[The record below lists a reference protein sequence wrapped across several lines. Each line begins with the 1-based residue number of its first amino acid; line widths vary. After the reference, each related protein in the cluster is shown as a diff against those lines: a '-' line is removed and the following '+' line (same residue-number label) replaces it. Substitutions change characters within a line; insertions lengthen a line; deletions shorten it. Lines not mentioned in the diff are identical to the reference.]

1 MLTAYFFLILL
12 PLALSGTVP
21 PNHFLNPINQALWNF
36 GNMGKCVLRY
46 NPIIFNHYGCW
57 CGMGGGYE
65 PIDENDRCCMI
76 HDNCYD
82 EAVESGKC
90 VGTLWQYISSYKWD
104 CVKGKAVCAPNQTSC
119 KAAICECDLAVV
131 NCWAKQ
137 PKPNRKEPCHLLPP
151 KKTTETPPV

>member
-1 MLTAYFFLILL
+1 
-12 PLALSGTVP
+12 
-21 PNHFLNPINQALWNF
+21 
-36 GNMGKCVLRY
+36 MGSCVLGY
-46 NPIIFNHYGCW
+46 NPFIFNHYGCW